1 MIIRKGN
8 RCDLDSAVAKL
19 SNLNVEKMPNDMKVV
34 LELVKKKRSLNQNA
48 LLWVWCEQFG
58 DHTGNFKDY
67 IYKYFEDEFCPVVE
81 RNINGE
87 ATFIKCAKK
96 LEPKKF
102 SEYMEKVYLWLELEA
117 DFKVEWPDR
126 GKIEDQRNQ

>member
-8 RCDLDSAVAKL
+8 QGDLDSAISKL
-19 SNLNVEKMPNDMKVV
+19 SSLKVEKMKKDMKVV
-34 LELVKKKRSLNQNA
+34 LEEVKKKRSLNQND
-48 LLWVWCEQFG
+48 LFWSWCSDFG

-96 LEPKKF
+96 LSTKQF
-102 SEYMEKVYLWLELEA
+102 SEYMEKVYLWLEIEA
-117 DFKVEWPDR
+117 DFKVEWPQR
-126 GKIEDQRNQ
+126 GNIEDQRNG